1 MLVCGALVVPAGAF
15 SSINA
20 LQMSPPTLGAKQ
32 WQKKLMSLKRMS
44 NNGRERGKGQRIQV

>member
-1 MLVCGALVVPAGAF
+1 MLVCGALVVPARAF